1 MLSKFVI
8 GTNLVDQL
16 IELINSEPDA
26 PQPFNLTLVAAPSDT
41 VKEFEDV
48 ISKIADLVLGIPEK
62 TNKSIK
68 ALSLEVKL
76 PKQTDYENPEK
87 LKQIIDFVVQTMD
100 KSSELPGQVFFE
112 IPGFEFDASKPPA
125 LAKALSEHNTLIKK
139 EALDNYHYSGF
150 KIRCGGVEAFQF
162 PPVPY
167 LASAITTSKSVRCP
181 LKFTAGLHH
190 PVRHFNKSVDTKMH
204 GFLNVFGASVLSYSK
219 GLSESEILEILSD
232 EDPSHFTF
240 SDNAFTWKGHTIESD
255 ELNNLRALYV
265 TSFGSCSF
273 DEPVEDL
280 QELNLLK

>member
-16 IELINSEPDA
+16 IELINGEPDA

-41 VKEFEDV
+41 VKEFEGV
-48 ISKIADLVLGIPEK
+48 ISKISDLVLGIPEK

-76 PKQTDYENPEK
+76 PKQTDYESPEE
-87 LKQIIDFVVQTMD
+87 LKQIIDFVVQTMN
-100 KSSELPGQVFFE
+100 KSPELPSQVFFE

-125 LAKALSEHNTLIKK
+125 LAKTVSDHNKLVKK
-139 EALDNYHYSGF
+139 EALKNYSYSAF

-167 LASAITTSKSVRCP
+167 LASTITTSKSVRCP

-190 PVRHFNKSVDTKMH
+190 PVRHFNESVDTKMH

-219 GLSESEILEILSD
+219 DLSESEIIEILSD

-240 SDNAFTWKGHTIESD
+240 SDNAFAWKEHSIESD